1 MQKINFTMVPN
12 EIIDEHLKDLTG
24 AELKVLMAISRKT
37 IGWHKETDW
46 ICNQQMMNIT
56 GLSEPTVIKAVKSL
70 KEKRLITQEKV
81 GKRGHEKLCYE
92 LDFDDGVKLV
102 SPGGKESLPGGLK
115 NFTHK
120 INTTKE
126 TIQKKEQ
133 YAPSVN
139 MTEAQYVTLI
149 YDYGHGITAEAIEKL
164 SIYKQ
169 AKGKKYT
176 SDYHAILNWV
186 IDEVAGKKREEIKA
200 LRNAEREKRKGQR
213 ETMRLID
220 TDKLEQR
227 LTPAE
232 TKEFIKGIAGKMP
245 TV

>member
-1 MQKINFTMVPN
+1 MKSPCYTQLSN
-12 EIIDEHLKDLTG
+12 EFIESMHKYEG
-24 AELKVLMAISRKT
+24 YVVKVFIAISRKT
-37 IGWHKETDW
+37 IGWHKISDRISQSQLKTL
-46 ICNQQMMNIT
+46 T
-56 GLSEPTVIKAVKSL
+56 GLAVNTIKKSIDILVKDSW
-70 KEKRLITQEKV
+70 ITQTETKFGYSYDLNIDEEV
-81 GKRGHEKLCYE
+81 SQDDRGVSHG
-92 LDFDDGVKLV
+92 DGALSCGDSTKKTNV
-102 SPGGKESLPGGLK
+102 
-115 NFTHK
+115 
-120 INTTKE
+120 KE
-126 TIQKKEQ
+126 TSKKEKKEQ

-149 YDYGHGITAEAIEKL
+149 YDYGHSITAEAVEKL

-232 TKEFIKGIAGKMP
+232 TKSLIKDISDKMP